1 MKIYPVMPTEFL
13 CYSPSTESLPY
24 KIGKKKNKIGTALL
38 VFGYTAEIFIF
49 WETILKYVV
58 RKISSELI

>member
-1 MKIYPVMPTEFL
+1 MPTEFL
-13 CYSPSTESLPY
+13 CYSPSAESLLY
-24 KIGKKKNKIGTALL
+24 KTGKKKIGTALL

-49 WETILKYVV
+49 WETILKYAV